1 MAETTSLR
9 TPPQEA
15 MLMDL
20 VQRLDRYKTGRV
32 AAHIH
37 LSKLSNAYN
46 KRCYLRIASDSF
58 TSLVRGF
65 EGQLFELWNGD
76 LFFIAKDVPPSTLQA
91 AVDRIRVLFN
101 QDPLLETS
109 KIKGGPQFC
118 SWYDLENE
126 YEELTTSVQKLINES
141 EAQRNYVAAITAATN
156 SVESIKPDVL
166 SKLEQSLET
175 VDVTNIARRQT
186 ICTIIENLIPQPL
199 FEEIYVSI
207 TDLQNVIAPDINI
220 SANTW
225 LFRYLTQAL
234 DHRVMMMLIR
244 DGVNSARP
252 FSINLNVET
261 ILTPEFSK
269 FEDIIAPQLR
279 GRLVIEFN
287 VLDIF
292 SDMGAFMFARDY
304 LHDRGFRLCLDGLT
318 HHTMPYYNR
327 AQLGF
332 DLIKLHWTPNSLD
345 HMFPGS
351 APEIRNLVMESGQAH
366 TILCRCDDEN
376 AINVGHEL
384 GIVMFQG
391 RQVDRL
397 LTQTKPLNR
406 GRF

>member
-1 MAETTSLR
+1 MIETASLR
-9 TPPQEA
+9 TPPQET

-20 VQRLDRYKTGRV
+20 VQRLDRYKAGRV

-76 LFFIAKDVPPSTLQA
+76 LFFIAKDVPLATLQN
-91 AVDRIRVLFN
+91 AVDRIRALFN
-101 QDPLLETS
+101 QDPLLETNLGKES
-109 KIKGGPQFC
+109 PQFC

-126 YEELTTSVQKLINES
+126 YETLVTKVQSIVKES
-141 EAQRNYVAAITAATN
+141 ETHKNYIAALTSTTN
-156 SVESIKPDVL
+156 SIESIRPDIL

-186 ICTIIENLIPQPL
+186 VCTIIETLIPQPL

-207 TDLQNVIAPDINI
+207 TDLQNVIAPEINI

-269 FEDIIAPQLR
+269 FEDIVAPQLR
-279 GRLVIEFN
+279 GRLVSR
-287 VLDIF
+287 V
-292 SDMGAFMFARDY
+292 
-304 LHDRGFRLCLDGLT
+304 
-318 HHTMPYYNR
+318 
-327 AQLGF
+327 
-332 DLIKLHWTPNSLD
+332 
-345 HMFPGS
+345 
-351 APEIRNLVMESGQAH
+351 
-366 TILCRCDDEN
+366 
-376 AINVGHEL
+376 
-384 GIVMFQG
+384 
-391 RQVDRL
+391 
-397 LTQTKPLNR
+397 
-406 GRF
+406 